1 MAWRGSDSGSGGAN
15 QQRQGGTLPRS
26 GAEEWDAGFA
36 RGLTLGA
43 PASQTRVASGDR
55 FGGATAEYRSR
66 AGGPGAAHCCQGIV
80 SAEDVHRGKPD
91 PEVYL
96 AAASWV
102 GVMPSRCIV
111 VEDAAAGIEGA
122 RAAGMRSIGVE
133 HRGQHLAADVA
144 VKSLDLLEAFRQ
156 AALRQLAGVDP
167 GSRTDGAAA
176 TKRRSIGARR
186 HTTCLR
192 GSRSTR
198 RSRPGWARRCRRS
211 ASTRVAFLPAGRRS
225 RVPNRS

>member
-1 MAWRGSDSGSGGAN
+1 MPALPGVSHWVHRLHE
-15 QQRQGGTLPRS
+15 QGWLQAIASAAPRPNIEVLLE
-26 GAEEWDAGFA
+26 AL
-36 RGLTLGA
+36 GLTVFK
-43 PASQTRVASGDR
+43 ASCLRKM
-55 FGGATAEYRSR
+55 
-66 AGGPGAAHCCQGIV
+66 C
-80 SAEDVHRGKPD
+80 HRGKPD